1 VVAILFLEA
10 PLTAPVHDFA
20 KIFIEV
26 GAATIGLAVLARVA
40 SHFSVSSIPLYLL
53 AGLAFGNG
61 GIVPLNFSA
70 DFIGVGAEIGVL
82 LLLFML
88 GLEYSGEQLKR
99 KLKSGLGGGVIDLA
113 LNFPPGFAAGLLMGW
128 KPLPAFLLGGVTYI
142 SSSGIIAKVLSD
154 LSRTGCPETSTVLSI
169 LVIEDLVMAV
179 YLPLAAV
186 LIVGGGLERIVISV
200 TVAVAAVLVALFAA
214 IRFGNWFSSTIA
226 HRSDEIILLTIFGCV
241 LLVGGLAQKVQV
253 SAAIGAF
260 LVGIAVSGP
269 MAEQSYRL
277 LAPLRDLT
285 AAIFFFFFGLE
296 IDPRSLPPVLVIALA
311 LAAVTTLTK
320 VLTGYWSTRRDG
332 LERRWGLR
340 AGFTLV
346 ARGEF
351 SIVIAGLGV
360 ALEPRLGP
368 LSAAYVLT
376 MAILG
381 PIAARL
387 VG

>member
-1 VVAILFLEA
+1 
-10 PLTAPVHDFA
+10 
-20 KIFIEV
+20 
-26 GAATIGLAVLARVA
+26 
-40 SHFSVSSIPLYLL
+40 
-53 AGLAFGNG
+53 
-61 GIVPLNFSA
+61 
-70 DFIGVGAEIGVL
+70 
-82 LLLFML
+82 
-88 GLEYSGEQLKR
+88 
-99 KLKSGLGGGVIDLA
+99 
-113 LNFPPGFAAGLLMGW
+113 
-128 KPLPAFLLGGVTYI
+128 
-142 SSSGIIAKVLSD
+142 
-154 LSRTGCPETSTVLSI
+154 
-169 LVIEDLVMAV
+169 
-179 YLPLAAV
+179 
-186 LIVGGGLERIVISV
+186 
-200 TVAVAAVLVALFAA
+200 
-214 IRFGNWFSSTIA
+214 
-226 HRSDEIILLTIFGCV
+226 
-241 LLVGGLAQKVQV
+241 VGGLAQKVQV